1 LYDLGGTPETLNPRN
16 IPDAFFHCLLRLR
29 RAGLRARLSRR
40 EALGLES
47 NQPVIFQAFQ
57 GEQIMTGWWLTYPS
71 EKYESVGMMKFP
83 IYMEK

>member
-1 LYDLGGTPETLNPRN
+1 MIWGVPQSFETPKYPLL
-16 IPDAFFHCLLRLR
+16 FFHCLLRLR

-57 GEQIMTGWWLTYPS
+57 GEQIMTGWWFQPL
-71 EKYESVGMMKFP
+71 
-83 IYMEK
+83 